1 MALVTAKS
9 RCRRG
14 LVCRVCVDSRF
25 IPRYPAA
32 CFGVGI
38 RTYYCQ
44 VQHGEASWYLRECR
58 IPLIALSSSP
68 GYLSFQIDSPRLPSL
83 REAWT
88 STLKYMES
96 PISETA
102 GSVVSDEQQQRRKRD
117 ASTRRTVGER
127 GRSRHYI
134 LKSLGSLL
142 SCVAVLFGHG
152 YGLLQWYASL
162 GLCRTLLVGRYTDML
177 CDHSMG
183 WLLMLIF

>member
-1 MALVTAKS
+1 M
-9 RCRRG
+9 CRFAFHPKVSCC
-14 LVCRVCVDSRF
+14 LFWC
-25 IPRYPAA
+25 
-32 CFGVGI
+32 
-38 RTYYCQ
+38 
-44 VQHGEASWYLRECR
+44 WYSDLLSR

-96 PISETA
+96 LISETA
-102 GSVVSDEQQQRRKRD
+102 GSVEIDEQQRRKRD
-117 ASTRRTVGER
+117 ASMRRTVGER
-127 GRSRHYI
+127 RRSRHYI
-134 LKSLGSLL
+134 LESLGILL

-152 YGLLQWYASL
+152 YGLLQWYASF

>member
-14 LVCRVCVDSRF
+14 VVCRVCVDSRS

-44 VQHGEASWYLRECR
+44 VQHGEASWYLRVCR

-96 PISETA
+96 LISETA
-102 GSVVSDEQQQRRKRD
+102 GSVEIDEQQRRKRD
-117 ASTRRTVGER
+117 ASMRRTVGER
-127 GRSRHYI
+127 RRSRHYI
-134 LKSLGSLL
+134 LESLGILL

-152 YGLLQWYASL
+152 YGLLQWYASF

>member
-9 RCRRG
+9 RFRRG
-14 LVCRVCVDSRF
+14 LVCVDLRF

-38 RTYYCQ
+38 RTYCQ
-44 VQHGEASWYLRECR
+44 VRHGEASWYLRECR

-127 GRSRHYI
+127 GRSSHYI
-134 LKSLGSLL
+134 LESLGSLL

-152 YGLLQWYASL
+152 YGFL
-162 GLCRTLLVGRYTDML
+162 
-177 CDHSMG
+177 
-183 WLLMLIF
+183 